1 MNFNTTETR
10 LFQQFPELRDGLQVQ
25 EIERLERAIGTAD
38 LNRLKKAIQLGELM
52 QQTCNWYDLPE
63 TQTKFA
69 EFGISWSREDIA
81 QKVYLCSKSQMF
93 KNIKA
98 FEFNTA
104 NPNNLTEFN
113 NQVKRLRRAGEK
125 VNKSLEKFNAFSK
138 QMLTAETPEIAA
150 QVLRP
155 NVEEITPETIA
166 QDTEPPGGT
175 SVDSNTGNQAYRLE
189 FTAYD
194 METTFTI
201 DVMRQGTIN
210 ATYNSSH
217 PLPANSALPREMFN
231 YLDTFF
237 TVIRENENNINT
249 NSNG

>member
-81 QKVYLCSKSQMF
+81 QKVYLVSKSQMF

-150 QVLRP
+150 QVLTP

-166 QDTEPPGGT
+166 QDTEPPGEP
-175 SVDSNTGNQAYRLE
+175 SVNINNAYRLE
-189 FTAYD
+189 FTAFD
-194 METTFTI
+194 MDTTFTI
-201 DVMRQGTIN
+201 DIMHDSTIN
-210 ATYNSSH
+210 ASFNAPGPVPTNAARQM
-217 PLPANSALPREMFN
+217 LDLIGAALS
-231 YLDTFF
+231 
-237 TVIRENENNINT
+237 VVRENRDNVNITNN
-249 NSNG
+249 G

>member
-81 QKVYLCSKSQMF
+81 QKVYLVSKSQMF

-104 NPNNLTEFN
+104 NPNNLIEFN

-150 QVLRP
+150 QVLTP

-166 QDTEPPGGT
+166 QDTEPPGET
-175 SVDSNTGNQAYRLE
+175 SVNSNNAYTLTLTE
-189 FTAYD
+189 FNS
-194 METTFTI
+194 EISFTI
-201 DVMRQGTIN
+201 DIMHDSTISAN
-210 ATYNSSH
+210 NSGAAATSNDM
-217 PLPANSALPREMFN
+217 ANIIEQVSQL
-231 YLDTFF
+231 
-237 TVIRENENNINT
+237 IRENITNINIT
-249 NSNG
+249 NNG

>member
-81 QKVYLCSKSQMF
+81 QKVYLVSKSQMF

-104 NPNNLTEFN
+104 NPNNLIEFN

-150 QVLRP
+150 QVLTP

-166 QDTEPPGGT
+166 QDTEPPGET
-175 SVDSNTGNQAYRLE
+175 SVNSNNAYTLTLTE
-189 FTAYD
+189 FNS
-194 METTFTI
+194 EISFTI
-201 DVMRQGTIN
+201 DIMHDSTISAN
-210 ATYNSSH
+210 NSGAAATSNDM
-217 PLPANSALPREMFN
+217 ANIIEQVSQL
-231 YLDTFF
+231 
-237 TVIRENENNINT
+237 IRENRTNINIT
-249 NSNG
+249 NNG

>member
-52 QQTCNWYDLPE
+52 QKVCAWYDLPD

-69 EFGISWSREDIA
+69 DFGISWSREDIA
-81 QKVYLCSKSQMF
+81 QKVFLVSKSQMF

-150 QVLRP
+150 QVLTP

-166 QDTEPPGGT
+166 ADTEPPGET
-175 SVDSNTGNQAYRLE
+175 NVPEYQLELTFKNRAVQFELKVTADMQFHVEFNETLPFEPNYRDIAVSNIQDLWNLLYENRDS
-189 FTAYD
+189 
-194 METTFTI
+194 
-201 DVMRQGTIN
+201 IN
-210 ATYNSSH
+210 VNIT
-217 PLPANSALPREMFN
+217 
-231 YLDTFF
+231 
-237 TVIRENENNINT
+237 NN
-249 NSNG
+249 G

>member
-81 QKVYLCSKSQMF
+81 QKVYLVSKSQMF

-150 QVLRP
+150 QVLTP

-166 QDTEPPGGT
+166 QDTEPPGET
-175 SVDSNTGNQAYRLE
+175 SVNSNNAYTLTLTE
-189 FTAYD
+189 FNS
-194 METTFTI
+194 EISFTI
-201 DVMRQGTIN
+201 DIMHDSTISAN
-210 ATYNSSH
+210 NSGAAATSNDM
-217 PLPANSALPREMFN
+217 ANIIEQVSQL
-231 YLDTFF
+231 
-237 TVIRENENNINT
+237 IRENITNINIT
-249 NSNG
+249 NNG

>member
-81 QKVYLCSKSQMF
+81 QKVYLVSKSQMF

-150 QVLRP
+150 QVLTP

-166 QDTEPPGGT
+166 QDTEPPGET
-175 SVDSNTGNQAYRLE
+175 SVNSNNAYTLTLTE
-189 FTAYD
+189 FNS
-194 METTFTI
+194 EISFTI
-201 DVMRQGTIN
+201 DIMHDSTISAN
-210 ATYNSSH
+210 NSGAAATSNDM
-217 PLPANSALPREMFN
+217 ANIIEQVSQL
-231 YLDTFF
+231 
-237 TVIRENENNINT
+237 IRENRTNINIT
-249 NSNG
+249 NNG

>member
-52 QQTCNWYDLPE
+52 QQTCNWYDLPD

-150 QVLRP
+150 QVLIP

-166 QDTEPPGGT
+166 QDTEPPGET
-175 SVDSNTGNQAYRLE
+175 NVPEYELE
-189 FTAYD
+189 LTLKNRAVQFDLKVTAD
-194 METTFTI
+194 MQFQVEF
-201 DVMRQGTIN
+201 
-210 ATYNSSH
+210 
-217 PLPANSALPREMFN
+217 
-231 YLDTFF
+231 
-237 TVIRENENNINT
+237 NENLPFEPNYRAIVVSNIQDVWNLLNENRDNINI
-249 NSNG
+249 NIPNNE

>member
-150 QVLRP
+150 QVLTP

-166 QDTEPPGGT
+166 QDTEPPGET
-175 SVDSNTGNQAYRLE
+175 SVNSNNAYTLTLTEFDSE
-189 FTAYD
+189 IS
-194 METTFTI
+194 FTI
-201 DVMRQGTIN
+201 DIMHDSTISAN
-210 ATYNSSH
+210 NSGAAATSNDM
-217 PLPANSALPREMFN
+217 ANIIEQVSQL
-231 YLDTFF
+231 
-237 TVIRENENNINT
+237 IRENRTNINIT
-249 NSNG
+249 NNG

>member
-81 QKVYLCSKSQMF
+81 QKVYLVSKSQMF

-104 NPNNLTEFN
+104 NPNNLIEFN

-150 QVLRP
+150 QVLTP

-166 QDTEPPGGT
+166 QDTEPPGET
-175 SVDSNTGNQAYRLE
+175 NVNSNNAYTLTLTEFDSE
-189 FTAYD
+189 IS
-194 METTFTI
+194 FTI
-201 DVMRQGTIN
+201 DIMHDSTISAN
-210 ATYNSSH
+210 NSGAAATSNDM
-217 PLPANSALPREMFN
+217 ANIIEQVSQL
-231 YLDTFF
+231 
-237 TVIRENENNINT
+237 IRENRTNINIT
-249 NSNG
+249 NNG

>member
-81 QKVYLCSKSQMF
+81 QKVYLVSKSQMF

-104 NPNNLTEFN
+104 NPNNLIEFN

-150 QVLRP
+150 QVLTP

-166 QDTEPPGGT
+166 QDTEPPGET
-175 SVDSNTGNQAYRLE
+175 SVNSNNAYTLTLTEFDSE
-189 FTAYD
+189 IS
-194 METTFTI
+194 FTI
-201 DVMRQGTIN
+201 DIMHDSTISAN
-210 ATYNSSH
+210 NSGAAATSNDM
-217 PLPANSALPREMFN
+217 ANIIEQVSQL
-231 YLDTFF
+231 
-237 TVIRENENNINT
+237 IRENRTNINIT
-249 NSNG
+249 NNG

>member
-10 LFQQFPELRDGLQVQ
+10 LFQQFPELREGLQVQ
-25 EIERLERAIGTAD
+25 EIERLERAISTAD

-52 QQTCNWYDLPE
+52 QQTCSWYDLPE

-81 QKVYLCSKSQMF
+81 QKVYLVSKSQMF

-150 QVLRP
+150 QVLTP

-166 QDTEPPGGT
+166 QETEPPGET
-175 SVDSNTGNQAYRLE
+175 SSRNSLYKVTLSREDGFSFELNVTRDMQFNAVVSSNNQEDSTSNTIIEQLQRMTMLIQENQE
-189 FTAYD
+189 
-194 METTFTI
+194 I
-201 DVMRQGTIN
+201 IN
-210 ATYNSSH
+210 F
-217 PLPANSALPREMFN
+217 R
-231 YLDTFF
+231 
-237 TVIRENENNINT
+237 
-249 NSNG
+249 

>member
-52 QQTCNWYDLPE
+52 QNVCNWYDLPD

-81 QKVYLCSKSQMF
+81 QKVFLCSKSQMF

-104 NPNNLTEFN
+104 NPNYLTEFN

-150 QVLRP
+150 QVLTP

-166 QDTEPPGGT
+166 QDTEPPGET
-175 SVDSNTGNQAYRLE
+175 SVNSNNAYRLE

-194 METTFTI
+194 MDTTFTI
-201 DVMRQGTIN
+201 DIMHDSTIN
-210 ATYNSSH
+210 ASFNAPG
-217 PLPANSALPREMFN
+217 PLPTNAARQM
-231 YLDTFF
+231 LDLIGAA
-237 TVIRENENNINT
+237 VSVVRENRDNINI
-249 NSNG
+249 NNNG

>member
-25 EIERLERAIGTAD
+25 EIERLERAIGNAD

-52 QQTCNWYDLPE
+52 QKVCAWYDLPD

-81 QKVYLCSKSQMF
+81 QKVFLVSKSQMF

-104 NPNNLTEFN
+104 NPTVLAEFN
-113 NQVKRLRRAGEK
+113 NQVKRLRRTGEK

-150 QVLRP
+150 QVLTP

-166 QDTEPPGGT
+166 ADTEPPPQ
-175 SVDSNTGNQAYRLE
+175 SVINSNNAYTLTLTEFDSE
-189 FTAYD
+189 IS
-194 METTFTI
+194 FTI
-201 DVMRQGTIN
+201 DIMHDSTISAN
-210 ATYNSSH
+210 NRGAAATVNDM
-217 PLPANSALPREMFN
+217 ANMIEQVSL
-231 YLDTFF
+231 L
-237 TVIRENENNINT
+237 IRENRTNINIT
-249 NSNG
+249 NNG